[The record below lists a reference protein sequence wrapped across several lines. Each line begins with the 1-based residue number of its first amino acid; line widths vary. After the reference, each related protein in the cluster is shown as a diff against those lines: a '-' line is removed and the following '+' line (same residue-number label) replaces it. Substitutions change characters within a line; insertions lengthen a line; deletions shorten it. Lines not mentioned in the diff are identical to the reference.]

1 MLIINIMLIIKT
13 ISSMIS
19 NAKIKEEKKGKKN
32 NLNLKLQLEKGEKH
46 ESHFLRTIHTRF
58 HYGDQQSI

>member
-1 MLIINIMLIIKT
+1 MLIVNIMHIIKT
-13 ISSMIS
+13 ISMIS

-32 NLNLKLQLEKGEKH
+32 NLNLKLQLEEGEKH
-46 ESHFLRTIHTRF
+46 ESHFPRTIHTRF

>member
-1 MLIINIMLIIKT
+1 
-13 ISSMIS
+13 MIS